1 MKTRTMIIAVAAGS
15 LLTGAAVA
23 QPNGSYVFTSDDDN
37 IYYLPSGGGTPTS
50 VATFSPA
57 HRLLGIAVGPNNR
70 LFVGNGPIPV
80 MQPVNT
86 TTMVYTVDNWFA
98 GPAVIAPLQ
107 NGDPLQNPNHH
118 IYHAPYNGL
127 VVVNNPGT
135 QEPMP
140 NRSEGIFHVNA
151 GTGATTLMYAEQPF
165 GTPYPYYN
173 AGGVISTWQGNP
185 DRFFVTAVEGS
196 GTISPGHTSRTSSIH
211 RLDVNPGTLA
221 ATESLVIDLGDTNAT
236 GLSFP
241 VSRANGMANIGDSLF
256 ISSWDWQAQVG
267 RVIQIDLTPAG
278 AVSNVSVL
286 LDNLPFIND
295 LIYNPYNGKLV
306 IADRSPTPGIW
317 EVNPDG
323 TGLVKILNDGT
334 LPERIAVIPS
344 PSALALLGIGTLVAS
359 RRRR

>member
-118 IYHAPYNGL
+118 
-127 VVVNNPGT
+127 
-135 QEPMP
+135 
-140 NRSEGIFHVNA
+140 
-151 GTGATTLMYAEQPF
+151 TT
-165 GTPYPYYN
+165 TPHTT
-173 AGGVISTWQGNP
+173 ASWSST
-185 DRFFVTAVEGS
+185 
-196 GTISPGHTSRTSSIH
+196 
-211 RLDVNPGTLA
+211 
-221 ATESLVIDLGDTNAT
+221 
-236 GLSFP
+236 
-241 VSRANGMANIGDSLF
+241 
-256 ISSWDWQAQVG
+256 
-267 RVIQIDLTPAG
+267 TPAR
-278 AVSNVSVL
+278 
-286 LDNLPFIND
+286 
-295 LIYNPYNGKLV
+295 
-306 IADRSPTPGIW
+306 RSPCP
-317 EVNPDG
+317 
-323 TGLVKILNDGT
+323 TG
-334 LPERIAVIPS
+334 PR
-344 PSALALLGIGTLVAS
+344 AS
-359 RRRR
+359 ST